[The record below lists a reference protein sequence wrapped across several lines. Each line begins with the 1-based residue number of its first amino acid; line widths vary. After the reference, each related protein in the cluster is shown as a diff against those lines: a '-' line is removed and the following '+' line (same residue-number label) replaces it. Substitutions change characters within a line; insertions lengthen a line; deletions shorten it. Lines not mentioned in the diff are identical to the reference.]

1 MKKICKITYLFVLFF
16 LFLILPK
23 VVLADYPTQIPNDE
37 GGFATVPQSE
47 QALPTYIVNIY
58 HAALPI
64 AAALAAL
71 VIIYG
76 GYRYITSAGNPEAL
90 KDAKDII
97 VGALIGLVLL
107 LLAYVILN
115 QLQYIPSGTTS

>member
-1 MKKICKITYLFVLFF
+1 MHKIFIKIYLSILQI
-16 LFLILPK
+16 LILTLPR
-23 VVLADYPTQIPNDE
+23 LALAADYQTQIPGDP
-37 GGFATVPQSE
+37 VPQSE
-47 QALPTYIVNIY
+47 QALPTYIGNIY
-58 HAALPI
+58 HAAIPI
-64 AAALAAL
+64 AAGLATL

-115 QLQYIPSGTTS
+115 QLQYNP